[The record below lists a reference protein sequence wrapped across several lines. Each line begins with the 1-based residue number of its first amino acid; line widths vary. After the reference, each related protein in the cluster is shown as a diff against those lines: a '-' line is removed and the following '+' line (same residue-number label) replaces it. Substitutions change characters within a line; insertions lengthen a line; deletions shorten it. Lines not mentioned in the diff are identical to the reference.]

1 MPIVGTF
8 QVLKLLFVRK
18 YKRYHFFYFWLI
30 YASIFTVAE
39 IIFYNFIEPFLIVQ
53 ANYELNWKLYCY
65 RDIPEK
71 IQTGFQKYW
80 RKSMWEFLGLVK
92 KEVEFPGVL
101 MKNSCV
107 EFPWVLKNTLMDTF
121 YGWTTK
127 PLLHTRRQFTFYC

>member
-1 MPIVGTF
+1 MPVGTL

-18 YKRYHFFYFWLI
+18 YKRYHFFYFLLI
-30 YASIFTVAE
+30 YASIFTLAE

-53 ANYELNWKLYCY
+53 ANYKLNLKFYRY

-80 RKSMWEFLGLVK
+80 RKSMWKFLGLVK

-101 MKNSCV
+101 MKNSCGGISMGLEKYFNV
-107 EFPWVLKNTLMDTF
+107 HFLWMD
-121 YGWTTK
+121 YKATTNYYI
-127 PLLHTRRQFTFYC
+127 QEGS

>member
-1 MPIVGTF
+1 MPVGTF

-18 YKRYHFFYFWLI
+18 YKRYHFFYFLLI
-30 YASIFTVAE
+30 YASIFTSAE

-53 ANYELNWKLYCY
+53 ANYELNWKFYRY

-80 RKSMWEFLGLVK
+80 RKSMWKFLGLVK

-101 MKNSCV
+101 MKNSCGGISMGLEKYFNV
-107 EFPWVLKNTLMDTF
+107 HFLWMD
-121 YGWTTK
+121 YKATTNYYIQEG
-127 PLLHTRRQFTFYC
+127 R

>member
-18 YKRYHFFYFWLI
+18 YKRYHLFYFLLI
-30 YASIFTVAE
+30 YASIFTLAE

-80 RKSMWEFLGLVK
+80 RKSMWKFLGLVK

-101 MKNSCV
+101 MENSCV

-127 PLLHTRRQFTFYC
+127 PLLHTRRQLTFYC